1 MVGVCQLRVV
11 VETHTGAFVG
21 EKVHSKMRGKSMEV
35 MAVFVLDD
43 EGFVTRFEEFADTS
57 FLGLKEE
64 RPIPSPQMPPDQ
76 VEVYAGPGDA
86 QMNKRRITQLFD
98 NIMLYEDLS
107 SFFSDGADSGQM
119 FSSNPGAQ
127 YEEVPRRSTG
137 ERNRWR
143 ARPVRTWPP
152 VLI

>member
-1 MVGVCQLRVV
+1 
-11 VETHTGAFVG
+11 
-21 EKVHSKMRGKSMEV
+21 MEV

-107 SFFSDGADSGQM
+107 SSFSDGADSGQL

-127 YEEVPRRSTG
+127 HAEVPRRSRDESVLT
-137 ERNRWR
+137 
-143 ARPVRTWPP
+143 AHVRVVPEDSSR
-152 VLI
+152 